1 MLLSNGTATPIPSAA
16 LAELTPQVQQGWYY
30 PTSTGISLERSFV
43 LYNSLYR
50 FQPWIRTVVD
60 KIANAVARLTIN
72 VWDVAQ
78 TPEGATLRTLDT
90 KSPYAALIAN
100 PNDQMDPYRFWQWV
114 AATIEIYGEA
124 YLLKVR
130 TGRRVTSLIP
140 MHPSRIVVVRHPD
153 TGEELYLWNGAAG
166 SDGMLTFTSDEVIPL
181 RLYSPEGAERG
192 LSRLESLRSTLFSE
206 DSSRTAT
213 SAMWRNAGM
222 PNFMITSPKKLSQDA
237 ADRLRKQ
244 FDSIH
249 AGSQN
254 AGKTLV
260 LEEGMEVKPVQ
271 LTAVEMQFIQSRQL
285 NREEICGVY
294 DIAEPMVQILDRAT
308 FCLPAEAQ
316 ISTGQGPKS
325 IVDVQAGDQVWS
337 YNAETHAM
345 ELAPVEW
352 SGKTGDLPLYTV
364 RTANRTLRAT
374 GNHPVLVGRHK
385 WVEGGGQR
393 GKRRR
398 REGYYY
404 EWVRVDELQ
413 PGDLMVAGHGF
424 ATASKR
430 THAPNGRE
438 VTEELMEF
446 CGLLLGDGT
455 VNKNT
460 GVSIAHAENA
470 FYIDH
475 YRHCA
480 EALFTRRGGEPIS
493 WHKSSER
500 SSRFSSATAAR
511 ELTELGFSGNA
522 YTKSIPGWVFECSEV
537 MRFALLRGIVEADG
551 SVDKKGRISFSLCN
565 EHMVNQVRDLMIG
578 LGVPVTNVRHTNYEV
593 TLPNGEKRGTS
604 MWCFTASDPGQN
616 RFIGTWDDR
625 DFERLMNGKPFDPG
639 YYRYAVKP
647 KRNGEQGNVIEP
659 PAGAQLSMVKE
670 ITKSDDVVPVYDLTV
685 PGNHSFVADGLV
697 VHNSNISAQMRAFYR
712 DTMAPR
718 LELIESAL
726 NAGLGGNFNGSKRVE
741 FAVADVLRGD
751 YETRGAAVAQLVQVG
766 VMKPSEGRQLM
777 DLSDGGE
784 VADRLYANSAIQPLG
799 AAPDGQPAGAGPSSE
814 QPALEPTEDTDEPTD
829 TDEPDEEPKGL
840 IVAKTATQTRYVRAV
855 KGVIGRGA
863 RDAEIRALAVKLA
876 ARNPGDLEDILRAVQ
891 IAIEERD
898 S

>member
-30 PTSTGISLERSFV
+30 PTSTGLSLERSFV

-72 VWDVAQ
+72 VWDIAQ
-78 TPEGATLRTLDT
+78 TAEGATLRTLDT

-237 ADRLRKQ
+237 SDRLRKQ

-308 FCLPAEAQ
+308 F
-316 ISTGQGPKS
+316 
-325 IVDVQAGDQVWS
+325 
-337 YNAETHAM
+337 
-345 ELAPVEW
+345 
-352 SGKTGDLPLYTV
+352 
-364 RTANRTLRAT
+364 
-374 GNHPVLVGRHK
+374 
-385 WVEGGGQR
+385 
-393 GKRRR
+393 
-398 REGYYY
+398 
-404 EWVRVDELQ
+404 
-413 PGDLMVAGHGF
+413 
-424 ATASKR
+424 
-430 THAPNGRE
+430 
-438 VTEELMEF
+438 
-446 CGLLLGDGT
+446 
-455 VNKNT
+455 
-460 GVSIAHAENA
+460 
-470 FYIDH
+470 
-475 YRHCA
+475 
-480 EALFTRRGGEPIS
+480 
-493 WHKSSER
+493 
-500 SSRFSSATAAR
+500 
-511 ELTELGFSGNA
+511 
-522 YTKSIPGWVFECSEV
+522 
-537 MRFALLRGIVEADG
+537 
-551 SVDKKGRISFSLCN
+551 
-565 EHMVNQVRDLMIG
+565 
-578 LGVPVTNVRHTNYEV
+578 
-593 TLPNGEKRGTS
+593 
-604 MWCFTASDPGQN
+604 
-616 RFIGTWDDR
+616 
-625 DFERLMNGKPFDPG
+625 
-639 YYRYAVKP
+639 
-647 KRNGEQGNVIEP
+647 
-659 PAGAQLSMVKE
+659 
-670 ITKSDDVVPVYDLTV
+670 
-685 PGNHSFVADGLV
+685 
-697 VHNSNISAQMRAFYR
+697 SNISAQMRAFYR

-766 VMKPSEGRQLM
+766 VMKPAEGRQLM

-814 QPALEPTEDTDEPTD
+814 QPALEPAEDADEPTD